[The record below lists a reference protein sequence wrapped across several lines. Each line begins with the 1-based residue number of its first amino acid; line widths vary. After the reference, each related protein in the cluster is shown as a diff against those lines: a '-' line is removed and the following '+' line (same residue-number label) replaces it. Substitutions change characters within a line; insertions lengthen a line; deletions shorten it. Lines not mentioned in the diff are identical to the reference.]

1 MSVSVLIPARLGSTR
16 LPRKALL
23 DIGGKPMVQHVWEQ
37 ASRMKCADH
46 VAIATDSEEIKAA
59 AEGWGATVYMTSED
73 CQSGT
78 ERLATLLPQID
89 SQFFLNVQGDE
100 PFIQPDLLDSLVQ
113 VWQET
118 GCDLVTAL
126 YRIRTQREI
135 FDPNLVKCV
144 RRADGQALY
153 FSRSPV
159 PHVRS
164 TPQEDWAD
172 GHVFWAHIGVYGY
185 SRQTLSRYLDLTP
198 TPLEQ
203 SEKLEQLRFL
213 EHGLSIQTVET
224 AYQPLGIDTPE
235 DLELARSQLH
245 RLE

>member
-1 MSVSVLIPARLGSTR
+1 MSVSVIIPARLGSTR

-23 DIGGKPMVQHVWEQ
+23 DIGGKPMLQHVWEQ
-37 ASRMKCADH
+37 ASKMEHADH
-46 VAIATDSEEIKAA
+46 VAIATDSEEIYER
-59 AEGWGATVYMTSED
+59 AEKWGATVYMTSPD

-78 ERLATLLPQID
+78 ERLATLLPRLD
-89 SQFFLNVQGDE
+89 SEFFLNVQGDE

-113 VWQET
+113 VWQNT
-118 GCDLVTAL
+118 RCDLVTAV
-126 YRIRTQREI
+126 YRIRTHREI
-135 FDPNLVKCV
+135 FDPNLVKVV
-144 RRADGQALY
+144 RRTDGEALY

-159 PHVRS
+159 PHVRGAA
-164 TPQEDWAD
+164 QETWAE
-172 GHVFWAHIGVYGY
+172 GHYFWAHIGVYGY
-185 SRQTLSRYLDLTP
+185 SRKTLSRYLSLSP

-224 AYQPLGIDTPE
+224 AYEPLGIDTPE